1 MLAMLGHQRVNRMDT
16 NTRTYVDT
24 TFCGW
29 IFKPECWAILRN
41 MNDLN
46 LPWNASR
53 AIFSSKI
60 ILRIL
65 FQVAC
70 RILLG
75 NLIDFFWILSTVTF
89 MVPARL
95 THTIPYPIYDCWEPR
110 PSFEC

>member
-1 MLAMLGHQRVNRMDT
+1 MLDHQRVNDT

-29 IFKPECWAILRN
+29 IFKAECWAILRN

-53 AIFSSKI
+53 AIFTSKI

-65 FQVAC
+65 LAGFCLATWS
-70 RILLG
+70 IFLDTLHS
-75 NLIDFFWILSTVTF
+75 NLHGAREID
-89 MVPARL
+89 P
-95 THTIPYPIYDCWEPR
+95 HHPIHNL
-110 PSFEC
+110 